1 MSALMADL
9 CIKCE
14 VSKILLF
21 LQDVKGVPSGKWGG
35 ERGRKGSEKEDKELE
50 RERGP
55 KGKRETK
62 GKTVQKEPGSILG
75 KFSCCKR
82 TI

>member
-35 ERGRKGSEKEDKELE
+35 ERGRM
-50 RERGP
+50 RE
-55 KGKRETK
+55 
-62 GKTVQKEPGSILG
+62 SISVAGRMLSSI
-75 KFSCCKR
+75 FL
-82 TI
+82 